1 MLSKSPLVAFVAT
14 AAPESAKHFYGSVLG
29 LPLLE
34 DTPFALVFDA
44 NGTSLRIQKV
54 RHVAPAPHTVLG
66 WAVSDIRAA
75 VQGMAAKGVAFQRY
89 DGLAQD
95 QLGIWSVPGGALV
108 AWFRDP
114 DGNTLSLT
122 ESASQQ

>member
-14 AAPESAKHFYGSVLG
+14 AAPGAAKHFYGSVLG
-29 LPLLE
+29 LRLLE

-44 NGTSLRIQKV
+44 NGTSLRIQRV
-54 RHVAPAPHTVLG
+54 QHVSPAPHTVLG
-66 WAVSDIRAA
+66 WAVRDIRAA
-75 VQGMAAKGVAFQRY
+75 VQGLAAKGVAFQRY

-95 QLGIWSVPGGALV
+95 QLGIWSAPGGALV

-122 ESASQQ
+122 ESPSQQ

>member
-14 AAPESAKHFYGSVLG
+14 AAPGAAKHFYGSVLG
-29 LPLLE
+29 LRLLE

-44 NGTSLRIQKV
+44 KGTSLRIQKV
-54 RHVAPAPHTVLG
+54 QHVSPAPHTVLG
-66 WAVSDIRAA
+66 WAVRDIRAA
-75 VQGMAAKGVAFQRY
+75 VQGLAAKGVAFQRY

-95 QLGIWSVPGGALV
+95 QLGIWSAPGGALV

-122 ESASQQ
+122 ESPSQQ